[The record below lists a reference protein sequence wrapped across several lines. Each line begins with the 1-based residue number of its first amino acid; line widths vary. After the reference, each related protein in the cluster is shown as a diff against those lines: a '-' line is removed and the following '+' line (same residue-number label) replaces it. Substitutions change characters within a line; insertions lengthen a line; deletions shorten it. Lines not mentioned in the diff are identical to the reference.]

1 MNNPN
6 DSWICSRFY
15 KEWHEHNSDIST
27 NNPHDADVVW
37 IIAPW
42 KWFDIPLDIYAN
54 KYVICTIHHIATS
67 KFHGKKLETFKSRD
81 RFVNVYH
88 VPCLKTK
95 EQIEPYT
102 TRPIHVIP
110 FWVNNT
116 NWYNIENKTSLRS
129 KFGID
134 PEAYL
139 IGSFQRDTEGNSIAN
154 GSFIPKL
161 EKGPD
166 LFCDTVEIFHKAKGN
181 VQVLLAGWRRQ
192 YVMKRLDESNIP
204 YHYIELPDINIINE
218 LYNCL
223 DLYIVAARQEGG
235 PQSIVECASSE
246 TPIISTNVGIAPRI
260 LNSKSIFSY
269 PEIAM
274 EAIPDIEYALSKVKD
289 LWIPG
294 GFNKFKDLINME
306 NINGRIS

>member
-15 KEWHEHNSDIST
+15 KEWHEHNSDITTSDPR
-27 NNPHDADVVW
+27 NADIIW

-54 KYVICTIHHIATS
+54 RFVICTIHHIATK

-81 RFVNVYH
+81 RFVNAYH

-102 TRPIHVIP
+102 TKPIYVIP
-110 FWVNNT
+110 FWVNNA
-116 NWYNIENKTSLRS
+116 NWYSIEEKANLRS
-129 KFGID
+129 KFEID
-134 PEAYL
+134 TDAYV
-139 IGSFQRDTEGNSIAN
+139 IGSFQRDTEGNSITD

-166 LFCDTVEIFHKAKGN
+166 LFCDSVEILHKTKKN
-181 VQVLLAGWRRQ
+181 VKVLLAGWRRQ
-192 YVMKRLDESNIP
+192 YVMKRLNESNIP
-204 YHYIELPDINIINE
+204 YYYFELPDIGVINQ

-223 DLYIVAARQEGG
+223 DLYIVAAREEGG
-235 PQSIVECASSE
+235 PQSIVECASSK
-246 TPIISTNVGIAPRI
+246 TPIISTDVGLASEI
-260 LNSKSIFSY
+260 LSDDSIFLNPASVS
-269 PEIAM
+269 
-274 EAIPDIEYALSKVKD
+274 EASPNIEYAYSKVKD
-289 LWIPG
+289 LWIDG
-294 GFNKFKDLINME
+294 GFEKFKNMINNNLFLIK
-306 NINGRIS
+306 